1 MSGIVP
7 LIPPPSGTN
16 PSNAGSPNK
25 VDTITND
32 NTNNTS
38 TNNVTLNV
46 VVAEDLPQLL
56 DTRGG
61 SHVINVP
68 GFDVKHFS
76 SWKDRF
82 LVYLDAH
89 EGPSDTRDT
98 KIAALRLKFNAFKAL
113 EGEKDS
119 DSDVEE
125 ETMSSSEFLA
135 DLNAEFQDR
144 ALLANQRRFYE
155 RSGRVGSTRKPM
167 DKTNETCFTCV
178 KQGHFQKNY
187 PTTKTS
193 TPSYPSSNKSYN
205 KPKSQSNSSQQHNQ
219 NNETTRK
226 DYIGKY
232 KALKSEVAILTKKID
247 AMAKNKSEKGLV
259 AESFDYDKESL
270 SSEDEGVTRVRA
282 FMAIAEDETAIRKF
296 DARSGQWVE
305 ITMKKT
311 SNKDTLDQ
319 LLTEQV
325 PGNIVRDLGGRGKR
339 KETFSSKEVV
349 LAKADES
356 PSKTIPEITSDSES
370 ECKNLKP
377 LPLLPKLSGAEPIV
391 KVIKKKAQTKS
402 PSVPDPSIIKKSD
415 SYTKKLLLTLME
427 EVKGLKEKIKTPS
440 ENSASVSQTGSS
452 KSAKGKK
459 KTWFGPCKHYGQK
472 LPLRGLKSP
481 KIPKPFIPFKYY
493 RFNDHHSNE
502 YEYYPGCDICG
513 SIAHETA
520 NCTKKTSSNMKPRIA
535 NSIIVKRH
543 GNTTYDVFR
552 GRSHDVSYF
561 YVFGCPV
568 FIHNHKD
575 HLGKFDEKADDGFFL
590 NSLVLKH
597 LALFPDDEF
606 LIPRRKIPTSLGK
619 DDYFLYVPAFDLLS
633 TNNITILNHISPT
646 AQDINSTDE
655 SPELS
660 IVDDHPVYQEH
671 DDSEPA
677 ETHIDVSESKN
688 ITISE
693 AEPSPIII
701 SPLAK
706 AGVTTRS
713 KIRDSKATSVHECL
727 YVNFLSKIKP
737 KKLVEALKEEGWVIA
752 MQEELNQ
759 FKRNKGF
766 RQEEGVDYD
775 ETFAPIAR

>member
-1 MSGIVP
+1 
-7 LIPPPSGTN
+7 
-16 PSNAGSPNK
+16 
-25 VDTITND
+25 
-32 NTNNTS
+32 
-38 TNNVTLNV
+38 
-46 VVAEDLPQLL
+46 
-56 DTRGG
+56 
-61 SHVINVP
+61 
-68 GFDVKHFS
+68 
-76 SWKDRF
+76 
-82 LVYLDAH
+82 
-89 EGPSDTRDT
+89 
-98 KIAALRLKFNAFKAL
+98 
-113 EGEKDS
+113 
-119 DSDVEE
+119 
-125 ETMSSSEFLA
+125 
-135 DLNAEFQDR
+135 
-144 ALLANQRRFYE
+144 
-155 RSGRVGSTRKPM
+155 M
-167 DKTNETCFTCV
+167 DKTNETCFTCG

-247 AMAKNKSEKGLV
+247 AIFENKSEKGLV
-259 AESFDYDKESL
+259 AESFNYDEESL
-270 SSEDEGVTRVRA
+270 SSEDEGVTRVRD
-282 FMAIAEDETAIRKF
+282 FIAIAEDETAIGKF

-305 ITMKKT
+305 ITMKKVQELMSMT
-311 SNKDTLDQ
+311 DGDERKHVLDYTYVDLHYVEDHRKNLLSKFNSLKQELSSYKSKLVDLKDTKGHNISLQHEISRLNMENESMRD
-319 LLTEQV
+319 EQV
-325 PGNIVRDLGGRGKR
+325 PGNIVRALGRRGKR

-349 LAKADES
+349 FAKADES
-356 PSKTIPEITSDSES
+356 PSETIPEITSDSES

-377 LPLLPKLSGAEPIV
+377 LPLLLKLSRTEPIV
-391 KVIKKKAQTKS
+391 KVIKKKDQTKS
-402 PSVPDPSIIKKSD
+402 PSVPDPSIIKKAY
-415 SYTKKLLLTLME
+415 SYTEKLLLTLME

-452 KSAKGKK
+452 KSAKGKQ

-472 LPLRGLKSP
+472 SPLRGLYGKKKTLAKLKAQSSHASSSRKAP

-493 RFNDHHSNE
+493 EFNDHHSNE
-502 YEYYPGCDICG
+502 YAYYPGCDICG

-520 NCTKKTSSNMKPRIA
+520 NCTKKTSSNRKPRIA

-543 GNTTYDVFR
+543 GNTAYDVFR

-597 LALFPDDEF
+597 SGYSTSEGKKWKK
-606 LIPRRKIPTSLGK
+606 LIMLGK
-619 DDYFLYVPAFDLLS
+619 DDYFPYVPAFDLLS
-633 TNNITILNHISPT
+633 TNNITIPNPISPT
-646 AQDINSTDE
+646 AHDINSTDE

-660 IVDDHPVYQEH
+660 IADEHPVYQEPN
-671 DDSEPA
+671 DSEPA
-677 ETHIDVSESKN
+677 ETHIDVFESQN

-701 SPLAK
+701 SPLAE

-713 KIRDSKATSVHECL
+713 RIRDSKAASVHECL
-727 YVNFLSKIKP
+727 YVNFLSKIEP
-737 KKLVEALKEEGWVIA
+737 KKLVEALKE
-752 MQEELNQ
+752 
-759 FKRNKGF
+759 
-766 RQEEGVDYD
+766 
-775 ETFAPIAR
+775 